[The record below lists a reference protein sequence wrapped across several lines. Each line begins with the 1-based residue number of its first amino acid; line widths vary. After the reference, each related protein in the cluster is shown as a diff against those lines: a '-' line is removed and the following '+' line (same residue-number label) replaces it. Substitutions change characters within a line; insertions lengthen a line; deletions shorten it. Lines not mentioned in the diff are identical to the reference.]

1 MPDVTLIQGDR
12 RDLLSAHPGETLLD
26 LFGRC
31 GVSFYA
37 PCGGGHTCGKCRVK
51 AAGALSA
58 ISAQEAA
65 LLGSAREA
73 DVRLACFARVE
84 GTVTVTLQ
92 APTEAK
98 TGECH
103 AVSSTPAD
111 ETEPL
116 GFAADIGTTTVALSL
131 FGLKSRRLLLTESA
145 LNPQRTFGA
154 DVIARIDAAGKGALS
169 ALQSA
174 IVGALNGMLS
184 SACRKAGAAVEQVQK
199 GVIAANTTMLHLLR
213 GLDPASIAQA
223 PFTPKSLFG
232 ADVPAGELGLS
243 MDPNAPVHLIR
254 CLSAYVGGDITAGIL
269 AAGLGKPG
277 ENALLID
284 IGTNGEMALSRGRDI
299 FCCSVAAGPALEG
312 ARIRYGMGGVPGAIN
327 QVTLT
332 KEGLSVTT
340 IGGEPAAGICG
351 SGLLDAAAVLLDCG
365 AVDETGRMDDDEL
378 PLALADRFL
387 ELDHQPAFLL
397 SKEPGV
403 AITQQDIRELQLA
416 KAAFAAGIEL
426 LLKEAGLGEAQVDRV
441 VLAGSFGCALN
452 PQSAC
457 RIGLLPAAFLP
468 KTQAG
473 GNTAGLGAATVLLE
487 DGARARLTQ
496 IAWDAKYLELSGR
509 ADFNDAYVDAML
521 FPDGE
526 E

>member
-51 AAGALSA
+51 AAGALSS

-174 IVGALNGMLS
+174 IVSTLNGMLS
-184 SACRKAGAAVEQVQK
+184 SACRKAGAAVERVQK

-232 ADVPAGELGLS
+232 ADVPAGVLGLS

-365 AVDETGRMDDDEL
+365 AVDETGRMDDEL
-378 PLALADRFL
+378 PPALAGRFL

-473 GNTAGLGAATVLLE
+473 GNTAGLGAAAVLLE

>member
-174 IVGALNGMLS
+174 IVSTLNGMLS

-232 ADVPAGELGLS
+232 ADVPAGVLGLS

-365 AVDETGRMDDDEL
+365 AVDETGRMDDEL
-378 PLALADRFL
+378 PPALADRFL

-473 GNTAGLGAATVLLE
+473 GNTAGLGAAAVLLE